1 MAPWLVWLMEKYKI
15 MSGAGFWVTVSKCSG
30 LCDEQESWVC
40 CMFADENVALCGP
53 LANGRVA
60 LGAPELFSP
69 AA

>member
-1 MAPWLVWLMEKYKI
+1 

-40 CMFADENVALCGP
+40 CMSADENVVLCGP